1 MPSWGIRLACPR
13 IPEAADEYDCKLSPL
28 LHRLRDGVSEGEIR
42 DRIGGEIRGT
52 SKFSPTVLE

>member
-1 MPSWGIRLACPR
+1 MACPR